1 MDMWLPRQLLG
12 GFYLR
17 QPPLTH
23 SGASS
28 VGPGP
33 GRSEVHPVCSQPWL
47 SLQTAFLIGSLQLP
61 FSPSSPPG
69 NFWDQRLH
77 AKYREG
83 MQVSVKEHDLR

>member
-1 MDMWLPRQLLG
+1 MDMWLPRQLLK
-12 GFYLR
+12 GFSLR
-17 QPPLTH
+17 QPPLPH

-33 GRSEVHPVCSQPWL
+33 RRSKGHPACSQPWL

-69 NFWDQRLH
+69 NLWDQRLH
-77 AKYREG
+77 AKYR
-83 MQVSVKEHDLR
+83 